1 MNMLD
6 MFREEEGLWLQSLNK
21 FALFNKHLLNG
32 CILKVMPSVLWY
44 QDDPNIVSTSELDAI
59 IIQSDKCYKTSE
71 WVSKRDQEQ
80 VLLEDNE
87 PISQKES
94 TEAQDPPL

>member
-21 FALFNKHLLNG
+21 FALFNKHLVNG
-32 CILKVMPSVLWY
+32 CILKVIPSVLWY
-44 QDDPNIVSTSELDAI
+44 QDDPNIVSTSELDVI
-59 IIQSDKCYKTSE
+59 KIQSDKTSE

-87 PISQKES
+87 PRSQKES
-94 TEAQDPPL
+94 TEGQDPPL